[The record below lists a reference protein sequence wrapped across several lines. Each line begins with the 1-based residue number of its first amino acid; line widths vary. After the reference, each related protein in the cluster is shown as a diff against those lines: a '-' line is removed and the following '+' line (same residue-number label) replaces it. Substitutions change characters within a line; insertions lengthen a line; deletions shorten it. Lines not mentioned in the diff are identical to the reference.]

1 VDLTGFEEFVADRG
15 HVLFRSAYALCGSQ
29 HDAEDLVQ
37 IALAKAAARWS
48 RIEAAPEAYIRR
60 IMYRDFVSA
69 WRWRRRRPEVL
80 AASPPELP
88 EGGPG
93 DSVVDRLVLTQ
104 ALVQL
109 PPRQRAVLVLRYLE
123 DMSERQVAETLGCSP
138 GTVASQASRALA
150 KLRTSLSD
158 DAHPTAVAPSAV
170 STSTGR

>member
-1 VDLTGFEEFVADRG
+1 MLQAKPFLPPSEPKDDALADLR
-15 HVLFRSAYALCGSQ
+15 FRSL
-29 HDAEDLVQ
+29 L
-37 IALAKAAARWS
+37 S
-48 RIEAAPEAYIRR
+48 REA
-60 IMYRDFVSA
+60 
-69 WRWRRRRPEVL
+69 WL
-80 AASPPELP
+80 ELP
-88 EGGPG
+88 EPVRRRFAKRVGPG